1 MKACFSL
8 CLAVFAFSGAAW
20 AQAISTSQIK
30 GTVQDPSGAAVPG
43 AEIKVTQ
50 TDTGALRTAITDT
63 DGSYVLTSL
72 PIGPYRLEVSKEG
85 FAKYVQSGIVLQ
97 VATNPTIEITL
108 KVGSVSEQVQVE
120 ANTTLVETQSSG
132 VGQVVDMKRVL
143 DLPLI
148 GRQVQDLILTAG
160 AATAGSDGGQL
171 SSRNYPGIQA
181 FSVAG
186 GLATGTSYTL
196 DGSMHNDVYTNSTLP
211 LPFPD
216 ALQEFKVETSAL
228 PAQYG
233 MHSGAAVNAVTKSG
247 TNQWHGDAFEFVRN
261 YKFNAKQRFAAT
273 RDSLKRNQWGGTVGG
288 PIQQNKLFFFAGYQQ
303 TDTRQSPS
311 ATVTFVPTAD
321 MQKGDFTTFASAACQ
336 SGKAVT
342 LGDPTNNNQP
352 YAVNNQI
359 PATKLSVPAVN
370 IAKLLPTSTDPCG
383 RTMFGVRT
391 VDDEHFGVA
400 KMDYQLSATHSLF
413 ARYLGTHDKQPVPFS
428 FGNNLLA
435 TGAGGNGYDDLDQ
448 SFTIGDTYLITPRAV
463 NSFRATVDRSAI
475 ARVSPEFFGPND
487 VGINIYSYLPKFTS
501 VSVTGGFSIGNN
513 LTTDATYKTTTLQ
526 LGDDLS
532 LIRGNHQMGFGVNI
546 SHYNSNTYA
555 RVLATPTFTFSG
567 QATGLRQA
575 NGTLLTGLGIA
586 DFFTGNVASAA
597 QSAPNVLFVRANYIG
612 LYAQDT
618 WKVKSK
624 LTISYGLRWE
634 PFFPMQF
641 ANSLVYH
648 FDQAAFIAGTPRSTV
663 FKQAPPG
670 LSYPGDPGFP
680 SKAGLNRQWKQFA
693 PRIGMVWDPNG
704 DGRMSIRASYGIFF
718 DTIPAQY
725 NLNTETAPPWG
736 NRTALSGVDFADPY
750 KNVPGGNP
758 FPVVFDANAP
768 FALNGTFNTFNYD
781 THMTYVQQWN
791 FSIQR
796 QFGRD
801 WLASASYLGNEMV
814 HLFGTRELNPG
825 VYAAGATVTNLN
837 SRRLFNQLNP
847 TYGKY
852 FGFTD
857 TWDDGGTGSYNGMLL
872 SLQKRFS
879 RGVTVNV
886 NYTWSHCLSNP
897 VNSVPNG
904 GNGGGGVYMFDNSRA
919 LDRGN
924 CSTSANDKRHVA
936 NMTAVGEV
944 PRFSDKW
951 LTWIAS
957 GWKAS
962 ATVGMATG
970 SYFSVVTGVDNALS
984 GKNSTTQRPNL
995 KSDNVYGDG
1004 TAGFYLNRN
1013 AFDANL
1019 VPGTYGNLG
1028 QANILGP
1035 GNLNFNAG
1043 LARSFRVREGQT
1055 VEIRGEGQNVLNRI
1069 NYGQPT
1075 ASLASNTFGQINT
1088 SGPARIMQFAIKYA
1102 F

>member
-1 MKACFSL
+1 MWSQD
-8 CLAVFAFSGAAW
+8 V
-20 AQAISTSQIK
+20 STSQIK
-30 GTVQDPSGAAVPG
+30 GTVEDPTGAAVAG
-43 AEIKVTQ
+43 AEVKVTQ
-50 TDTGALRTAITDT
+50 TDTGAVRTATTET
-63 DGSYVLTSL
+63 DGSYLLTSL
-72 PIGPYRLEVSKEG
+72 PVGPYRLEVTKVG
-85 FAKYVQSGIVLQ
+85 FSKYVQSGIVLQ
-97 VATNPTIEITL
+97 IASNPTIEVAL
-108 KVGSVSEQVQVE
+108 RVGSVSEQIQVE
-120 ANTTLVETQSSG
+120 ANTTMVETQSSG

-148 GRQVQDLILTAG
+148 GRQVQDLIITAG
-160 AATAGSDGGQL
+160 AATAGADGAQL

-181 FSVAG
+181 VSVAG

-247 TNQWHGDAFEFVRN
+247 TNQYHGDLFEFVRN

-273 RDSLKRNQWGGTVGG
+273 RDSLKRNQWGGTLGG
-288 PIQQNKLFFFAGYQQ
+288 PIQQNKLFAFIAYQQ

-311 ATVTFVPTAD
+311 STVTFVPTPD
-321 MQKGDFTTFASAACQ
+321 MLKGDFSTFASTVCQ
-336 SGKAVT
+336 PKAVT
-342 LGDPTNNNQP
+342 LGDPTNGNLP

-359 PATKLSVPAVN
+359 PISQLSKPALN
-370 IAKLLPTSTDPCG
+370 IAKLLPTSSDTQCG
-383 RTMFGVRT
+383 RTTFGART
-391 VDDEHFGVA
+391 IDDEHFGVS
-400 KMDYQLSATHSLF
+400 KVDYQLSPTHSIF
-413 ARYLGTHDKQPVPFS
+413 ARYLGTHDKQPVPYT
-428 FGNNLLA
+428 FGNNLLT
-435 TGAGGNGYDDLDQ
+435 TGAINGNGFDDLDQ
-448 SFTIGDTYLITPRAV
+448 SFTLGDTYLITPRIV
-463 NSFRATVDRSAI
+463 NSFRATLDRTGI
-475 ARVSPEFFGPND
+475 ARNSPEFFGPND
-487 VGINIYSYLPKFTS
+487 VGINIFSYLPKFTS
-501 VSVTGGFSIGNN
+501 VSVTGGFSIGNV

-526 LGDDLS
+526 FGDDVTV
-532 LIRGNHQMGFGVNI
+532 IRGNHQIGVGVNI

-555 RVLATPTFTFSG
+555 RVLATPSFTFNG
-567 QATGLRQA
+567 QATGLKQA
-575 NGTLLTGLGIA
+575 NGSIATGLGIA

-597 QSAPNVLFVRANYIG
+597 QSAPNTLFVRDWYFG

-618 WKVKSK
+618 WKVRPG
-624 LTISYGLRWE
+624 LTMSYGLRWE

-641 ANSLVYH
+641 GSGLVYH
-648 FDQAAFIAGTPRSTV
+648 FDLASFLAGTPRSTV

-670 LSYPGDPGFP
+670 LFFPGDPGFP
-680 SKAGLNRQWKQFA
+680 SKAGIDKQWKQFA
-693 PRIGMVWDPNG
+693 PRWGMVWDPKG

-736 NRTALSGVDFADPY
+736 NRTALSGVDLANPY
-750 KNVPGGNP
+750 ANYPGGNP

-781 THMTYVQQWN
+781 THMTYVEQWN
-791 FSIQR
+791 VSVQR
-796 QFGRD
+796 QFGKD

-825 VYAAGATVTNLN
+825 VFAPGASPANLN
-837 SRRLFNQLNP
+837 ARRLFNQLNP

-857 TWDDGGTGSYNGMLL
+857 IWDDGGTGSYNGMLL

-886 NYTWSHCLSNP
+886 NYTWSHCISDP

-904 GNGGGGVYMFDNSRA
+904 GNGGGGVYMFDNDRA

-924 CSTSANDKRHVA
+924 CSTSASDKRHVA

-944 PRFSDKW
+944 PKFTDKW
-951 LTWIAS
+951 VNWII
-957 GWKAS
+957 GNWRTS

-970 SYFSVVTGVDNALS
+970 SYFSVVTGIDNAQS
-984 GKNSTTQRPNL
+984 GKNSGTQRAVQVLP
-995 KSDNVYGDG
+995 NVYGDG
-1004 TAGFYLNRN
+1004 TAGFYLNKA
-1013 AFDANL
+1013 AFGSPN
-1019 VPGTYGNLG
+1019 PGTYGNLG

-1035 GNLNFNAG
+1035 GSLTLNAG
-1043 LARSFRVREGQT
+1043 LSRSFRIREGQT
-1055 VEIRGEGQNVLNRI
+1055 VEIRGEAQNALNRI
-1069 NYGQPT
+1069 NYGNPT

-1088 SGPARIMQFAIKYA
+1088 SGQARIMQFAIKYV

>member
-1 MKACFSL
+1 MRTILRFIAV
-8 CLAVFAFSGAAW
+8 CLFICAAVR
-20 AQAISTSQIK
+20 AQDVSTSQIK

-43 AEIKVTQ
+43 AEVKVTQ
-50 TDTGALRTAITDT
+50 TDTGASRTAITDS
-63 DGSYVLTSL
+63 DGAYILTSL
-72 PIGPYRLEVSKEG
+72 AIGPYRLEVSKEG
-85 FAKYVQSGIVLQ
+85 FSKYVQSGIVLQ
-97 VATNPTIEITL
+97 IASNPTIEVSL
-108 KVGSVSEQVQVE
+108 RVGSVSEQIQVE
-120 ANTTLVETQSSG
+120 ANTTMVETQSSG
-132 VGQVVDMKRVL
+132 VGGVVDMKRVL

-148 GRQVQDLILTAG
+148 GRNVQDLITTTG
-160 AATAGSDGGQL
+160 AATGGSDGAQL
-171 SSRNYPGIQA
+171 SARNYPGIQA

-261 YKFNAKQRFAAT
+261 YKFNAKQRFAAA
-273 RDSLKRNQWGGTVGG
+273 RDSLKRNQWGGTIGG
-288 PIQQNKLFFFAGYQQ
+288 PVLRNKLFFFAAYQQ

-311 ATVTFVPTAD
+311 ATVTFVPTPA
-321 MQKGDFTTFASAACQ
+321 MLQGDFSTFAAASSAGGCQ
-336 SGKAVT
+336 PAAVT
-342 LGDPTNNNQP
+342 LKDPANKNLP
-352 YAVNNQI
+352 YAPLNHI
-359 PATKLSVPAVN
+359 PLSQFSTPAVN
-370 IAKLLPTSTDPCG
+370 ISKLLPTSNDPCG
-383 RTMFGVRT
+383 KTNFGIRA
-391 VDDEHFGVA
+391 VDDEQFGVS
-400 KMDYQLSATHSLF
+400 KVDYQISATHSLF
-413 ARYLGTHDKQPVPFS
+413 ARYLGTHDKQPVPYT
-428 FGNNLLA
+428 FGNNLLS
-435 TGAGGNGYDDLDQ
+435 TGGGGNGFDDFDQ
-448 SFTIGDTYLITPRAV
+448 SFTIGDTYLITPRTV
-463 NSFRATVDRSAI
+463 NSFRATVDRSGI
-475 ARVSPEFFGPND
+475 ARNSPEFFGPND

-501 VSVTGGFSIGNN
+501 VTVSGGFSFGNV

-526 LGDDLS
+526 VGDDLAV
-532 LIRGNHQMGFGVNI
+532 IRGNHQMGFGVNV

-555 RVLATPTFTFSG
+555 RVLATPSFLFSG
-567 QATGLRQA
+567 QATGIP
-575 NGTLLTGLGIA
+575 IA
-586 DFFTGNVASAA
+586 DFFTGNVASTA
-597 QSAPNVLFVRANYIG
+597 QSAPNVLFVRANYVG

-618 WKVKSK
+618 WKLRPG
-624 LTISYGLRWE
+624 LTVSYGLRWE

-641 ANSLVYH
+641 ANGLVYH
-648 FDQAAFIAGTPRSTV
+648 FDLASFIAGTPRSTV

-670 LSYPGDPGFP
+670 LFFPGDAGFP
-680 SKAGLNRQWKQFA
+680 SKSGINRNWKQFA
-693 PRIGMVWDPNG
+693 PRLGVVWDPNG

-736 NRTALSGVDFADPY
+736 NRTALTGVDFADPY
-750 KNVPGGNP
+750 KNYPGGNP

-768 FALNGTFNTFNYD
+768 FAINGTFNTFDYN

-825 VYAAGATVTNLN
+825 IYAPGATVGNL
-837 SRRLFNQLNP
+837 STRRLFNQLNP
-847 TYGKY
+847 TWGKN

-924 CSTSANDKRHVA
+924 CSTSANDKRHIA

-944 PRFSDKW
+944 PRFSDNKW
-951 LTWIAS
+951 MNWITG

-962 ATVGMATG
+962 ATVGMSTG
-970 SYFSVVTGVDNALS
+970 SYFSVVTGADNALT
-984 GKNSTTQRPNL
+984 GKNATTQRPNQQL
-995 KSDNVYGDG
+995 ANVYGSG
-1004 TAGFYLNRN
+1004 TSGFYLNKA
-1013 AFDANL
+1013 AFGTPAS
-1019 VPGTYGNLG
+1019 GTYGNLG
-1028 QANILGP
+1028 QSNILGP
-1035 GNLNFNAG
+1035 GSLTFNAG
-1043 LARSFRVREGQT
+1043 LSRAFRIREGQT
-1055 VEIRGEGQNVLNRI
+1055 VEIRGEAQNVLNRI
-1069 NYGQPT
+1069 NYGNPVAT
-1075 ASLASNTFGQINT
+1075 LTSSTFGQILN

>member
-1 MKACFSL
+1 MRTILRFTAV
-8 CLAVFAFSGAAW
+8 CLFICAAMW
-20 AQAISTSQIK
+20 AQDVSTSQIK

-43 AEIKVTQ
+43 AEVKVTQ
-50 TDTGALRTAITDT
+50 TDTGATRTAITDS

-72 PIGPYRLEVSKEG
+72 AIGPYRLEVSKEG
-85 FAKYVQSGIVLQ
+85 FSKYVQSGIVLQ
-97 VATNPTIEITL
+97 IASNPTIEVSL
-108 KVGSVSEQVQVE
+108 RVGSISEQIQVE
-120 ANTTLVETQSSG
+120 ANTTMVETQSSG
-132 VGQVVDMKRVL
+132 VGGVVDMKRVL

-148 GRQVQDLILTAG
+148 GRNVQDLITTTG
-160 AATAGSDGGQL
+160 AAAQGSDGAQL
-171 SSRNYPGIQA
+171 SARNYPGIQA

-261 YKFNAKQRFAAT
+261 YKFNAKQRFAT
-273 RDSLKRNQWGGTVGG
+273 SRDSLKRNQWGGTIGG
-288 PIQQNKLFFFAGYQQ
+288 PILRNKLFFFAAYQQ

-311 ATVTFVPTAD
+311 STVTFVPTPA
-321 MQKGDFTTFASAACQ
+321 MLQGDFSTFAAASSAGGCQ
-336 SGKAVT
+336 PAAVT
-342 LGDPTNNNQP
+342 LKDPTNHNLP
-352 YAVNNQI
+352 YAPLNHI
-359 PATKLSVPAVN
+359 PLSQFSVPAVN
-370 IAKLLPTSTDPCG
+370 IAKLLPSGTGPCG
-383 RTMFGVRT
+383 QTNFGVRT
-391 VDDEHFGVA
+391 VDDEQFGVS
-400 KMDYQLSATHSLF
+400 KVDYQISATHSLF
-413 ARYLGTHDKQPVPFS
+413 ARYLGTHDKQPVPYT
-428 FGNNLLA
+428 FGNNLLT
-435 TGAGGNGYDDLDQ
+435 TGGGGNGFDDFDQ
-448 SFTIGDTYLITPRAV
+448 SFTIGDTYLITPRTV
-463 NSFRATVDRSAI
+463 NSFRATVDRSGI
-475 ARVSPEFFGPND
+475 ARNSPEFFGPND

-501 VSVTGGFSIGNN
+501 VTVSGGFSFGNV

-526 LGDDLS
+526 VGDDLAV
-532 LIRGNHQMGFGVNI
+532 IRGNHQMGFGVNV

-555 RVLATPTFTFSG
+555 RVLATPSFLFSG
-567 QATGLRQA
+567 QATGIP
-575 NGTLLTGLGIA
+575 IA
-586 DFFTGNVASAA
+586 DFFTGNVASTA
-597 QSAPNVLFVRANYIG
+597 QSAPNVLFVRANYLG

-618 WKVKSK
+618 WKLRPG
-624 LTISYGLRWE
+624 LTVSYGLRWE

-648 FDQAAFIAGTPRSTV
+648 FDLASFIAGTPRSTV

-670 LSYPGDPGFP
+670 LFFPGDAGFP
-680 SKAGLNRQWKQFA
+680 SKSGINRNWKQFA
-693 PRIGMVWDPNG
+693 PRLGVVWDPNG

-736 NRTALSGVDFADPY
+736 NRTALTGVDFADPY
-750 KNVPGGNP
+750 KNYPGGNP

-768 FALNGTFNTFNYD
+768 FAINGTFNTFDYN

-801 WLASASYLGNEMV
+801 WLASVSYLGNEMV

-825 VYAAGATVTNLN
+825 IYAPGATVGNL
-837 SRRLFNQLNP
+837 STRRLFNQLNP
-847 TYGKY
+847 TWGKN

-924 CSTSANDKRHVA
+924 CSTSANDKRHIA

-944 PRFSDKW
+944 PRFSDNKW
-951 LTWIAS
+951 MNWIAG
-957 GWKAS
+957 GWKSS
-962 ATVGMATG
+962 ATVGMSTG
-970 SYFSVVTGVDNALS
+970 SYFSVVTGADNAFS
-984 GKNSTTQRPNL
+984 GKNATTQRPNQL
-995 KSDNVYGDG
+995 LANVYGSG
-1004 TAGFYLNRN
+1004 TPGFYLNKA
-1013 AFDANL
+1013 AFGTPA
-1019 VPGTYGNLG
+1019 PGTYGNLG
-1028 QANILGP
+1028 QSNILGP
-1035 GNLNFNAG
+1035 GSLIFNAG
-1043 LARSFRVREGQT
+1043 LSRAFRIRESQT
-1055 VEIRGEGQNVLNRI
+1055 VEIRGEAQNVLNRI
-1069 NYGQPT
+1069 NYGNPVAT
-1075 ASLASNTFGQINT
+1075 LTSSTFGQILN